1 MGVLTGAGDA
11 GHGYQEPLGGWD
23 VLVFFCVR
31 LVLGVLLI
39 ARADVD
45 ECAPQVFLTSLSTCS
60 SISMAVSLGADMV
73 KWFEVGVN
81 KSNNV
86 QHTVVLEICPSTSAP
101 PDQSG

>member
-60 SISMAVSLGADMV
+60 SILKPLV
-73 KWFEVGVN
+73 VG
-81 KSNNV
+81 
-86 QHTVVLEICPSTSAP
+86 
-101 PDQSG
+101 G